1 MPDHRPM
8 PAADS
13 PPATPPVNTITDD
26 GYASG
31 VRRILWLTLGL
42 NLAVCLMKLLVG
54 LWTGS
59 LAVMADAVHSLTDS
73 FNNVMGLVVMRWSTP
88 PPDRDHPYGHLKFEA
103 VGALGIAAMLGIAC
117 FEVVKP
123 AVMRLFDHDR
133 ATVTM
138 NPTALT
144 LLVVVLA
151 VNVFVAIYERRA
163 GQRLHS
169 KLLLADA
176 TQTFGDIWITLGV
189 IAGSLGVWLTGW
201 WWLDV
206 ALAIPVALAV
216 LHSGWTVVRGN
227 LPWLV
232 DATAIA
238 PDEIQQLALAVPGVV
253 DCHAVQSRGL
263 VGRQVF
269 VEMHLITRARDIETS
284 HRITE
289 EIERRLRAQ
298 YGPVEATIHV
308 EPEAYA
314 ENRTAAS

>member
-1 MPDHRPM
+1 MQTPET
-8 PAADS
+8 AA
-13 PPATPPVNTITDD
+13 TEI
-26 GYASG
+26 YARG
-31 VRRILWLTLGL
+31 VRRVLWLTLGL
-42 NLAVCLMKLLVG
+42 NLAVCALKAGVG
-54 LWTGS
+54 AWTGS
-59 LAVMADAVHSLTDS
+59 LAIMADAVHSLTDS
-73 FNNVMGLVVMRWSTP
+73 LNNVMGLVVMRWSTP
-88 PPDRDHPYGHLKFEA
+88 PPDREHPYGHLKFEA

-123 AVMRLFDHDR
+123 AVMRLFEQDS
-133 ATVTM
+133 AAVQM
-138 NPTALT
+138 NPTALV

-151 VNVFVAIYERRA
+151 VNVFVAVYEHRA

-176 TQTFGDIWITLGV
+176 AQTFGDIWITLGV

-206 ALAIPVALAV
+206 VLAIPVALAV
-216 LHSGWTVVRGN
+216 LWSGWAVVRGN

-232 DATAIA
+232 DASAIA
-238 PDEIQQLALAVPGVV
+238 PDEIQQLAMSVPGVI
-253 DCHAVQSRGL
+253 DCHAVHSRGL

-269 VEMHLITRARDIETS
+269 VEMHLITGVRDVESS

-289 EIERRLRAQ
+289 EIERLLRAK

-308 EPEAYA
+308 EPERYA
-314 ENRTAAS
+314 ENAAVQ

>member
-1 MPDHRPM
+1 MQAPT
-8 PAADS
+8 
-13 PPATPPVNTITDD
+13 TPESDD

-31 VRRILWLTLGL
+31 VRRILWLTLIL
-42 NLAVCLMKLLVG
+42 NVGVCLLKLAVG

-73 FNNVMGLVVMRWSTP
+73 LNNVMGLVVMRWSAP
-88 PPDRDHPYGHLKFEA
+88 PPDREHPYGHLKFEA

-123 AVMRLFDHDR
+123 AVMRLFESDT
-133 ATVTM
+133 AAVQM
-138 NPTALT
+138 NPSALV
-144 LLVVVLA
+144 LLVLVLA
-151 VNVFVAIYERRA
+151 VNIFVAIYERRA

-189 IAGSLGVWLTGW
+189 IAGSIGIWLTGW

-216 LHSGWTVVRGN
+216 LWSGWVVVKGN

-232 DATAIA
+232 DATAI
-238 PDEIQQLALAVPGVV
+238 PLDEIEALAMSVPGVV
-253 DCHAVQSRGL
+253 DCHQVHSRGL

-269 VEMHLITRARDIETS
+269 VEMHLITNAGDIETS

-289 EIERRLRAQ
+289 EIERLLLAK

-308 EPEAYA
+308 EPERYA
-314 ENRTAAS
+314 ENHA